1 MARSGTARRGL
12 AAVPDPEPQVEFRTV
27 HGYRRAFVRVG
38 EGPVLL
44 LLHGIGD
51 SSWTWRDVVTAL
63 ARDFTVI
70 APDLLG
76 HGRSD
81 KPRADYSVA
90 AYANGM
96 RDLLGVLGVE
106 RATVVGHSL
115 GGGVA
120 MQFAYQYPER
130 VDRLVLVSTGGV
142 ARECNPALRL
152 VSMPGA
158 DSLLALVRVPSAR
171 LAGRVGG
178 EVLRRLNLDVG
189 YDIDDLLRVF
199 DALPDAT
206 ARSAIVR
213 TLRAVVDWRGQV
225 VSMLDRCYLAQ
236 GMPTM
241 VVWGRHDTIVP
252 VSHADVLHAALPHSR
267 LEIFEDS
274 GHFPHHSEPARF
286 VAAVREFIAA
296 TPPSSYDVD
305 QWRRLLRRGR
315 TAGVTEADGV
325 LTAQALAGAHR
336 TAT

>member
-1 MARSGTARRGL
+1 MI
-12 AAVPDPEPQVEFRTV
+12 PRTV
-27 HGYRRAFVRVG
+27 TIHGHELSVLVAGDDVETDSPTER
-38 EGPVLL
+38 PCLL
-44 LLHGIGD
+44 LIHGMAGSAD
-51 SSWTWRDVVTAL
+51 TWRDVIGPL
-63 ARDFTVI
+63 SERFLVI

-81 KPRADYSVA
+81 KPRHDYSLGSFA
-90 AYANGM
+90 SM
-96 RDLLGVLGVE
+96 LRDLLTTLGVS
-106 RATVVGHSL
+106 RATVIGQSL
-115 GGGVA
+115 GGGIA
-120 MQFAYQYPER
+120 LQFAYQYPER
-130 VDRLVLVSTGGV
+130 VDRLVLMSTGGV

-252 VSHADVLHAALPHSR
+252 VSHAHVLHAALPHSR

-325 LTAQALAGAHR
+325 LTSQALAGAHR